1 MKTKITMLL
10 IALIT
15 TSLFAQKNELKNAEK
30 AIKSQDYV
38 KAIKAITA
46 AESFTSTMDTK
57 TITKFYFLKAQ
68 AYSGKK
74 DFQTL
79 HV

>member
-30 AIKSQDYV
+30 AIKS
-38 KAIKAITA
+38 K
-46 AESFTSTMDTK
+46 E
-57 TITKFYFLKAQ
+57 
-68 AYSGKK
+68 
-74 DFQTL
+74 
-79 HV
+79 